1 MTELSSEKDGITQ
14 KISDINT
21 AKETYEDLGR
31 KLNKTEEEQS
41 QFNDAIEVLQKEVPG
56 AVSGYDSMGNAIIN
70 LTKVTEELNRQQ
82 EKDDDSSNE

>member
-1 MTELSSEKDGITQ
+1 M
-14 KISDINT
+14 
-21 AKETYEDLGR
+21 GR

-82 EKDDDSSNE
+82 EELVANSKKL